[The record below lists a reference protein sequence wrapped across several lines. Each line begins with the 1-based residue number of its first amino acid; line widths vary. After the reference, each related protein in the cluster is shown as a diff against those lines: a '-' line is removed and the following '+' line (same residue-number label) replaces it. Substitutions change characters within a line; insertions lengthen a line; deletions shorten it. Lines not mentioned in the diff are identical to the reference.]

1 VSRLLLDTHALVWI
15 ESRHP
20 RAKKLTKLATELAI
34 SPASLLEV
42 QLLLECGRIR
52 LEGSRTLSDLADDKR
67 WRLDEP
73 PAGAWFEAARSLA
86 WTRDP
91 FDRIIVAHALFRGW
105 KLATADSV
113 LIEHLEARHVF
124 EL

>member
-1 VSRLLLDTHALVWI
+1 MLLLDTHALVWI
-15 ESRHP
+15 ESGHP
-20 RAKKLTKLATELAI
+20 RGKGLAKVSTGLAI

-42 QLLLECGRIR
+42 QLLLERGRIR
-52 LEGSRTLSDLADDKR
+52 LRRSRTTSDLADDDR

-73 PAGAWFEAARSLA
+73 PAGAWFEAARPLS

-91 FDRIIVAHALFRGW
+91 FDRIIVAHAIFRGW

-113 LIEHLEARHVF
+113 LLEHLEARHVF